1 MRLWPTLHSNDMT
14 TSHLLASK
22 RKSVARQAHGYACP
36 ADAHSTI
43 VRRLILDATRGF
55 KVQEV
60 WVTRGLSH
68 KRFEP
73 QEVRGAGAI
82 EVADHRQQAWSAGAI
97 EVVDHRQQV
106 QVQLR
111 SWITGKRF
119 EVQVQLRS
127 WITGNRCRCN
137 WGRGSQERGL
147 RCRCNWGRGSQAT
160 GSDAIEVVDH
170 RQQVQMQLRSW
181 ITGKRFDVQVQL
193 RSWITGNKFE
203 VQVQLRSWT
212 TGKRKNACKL
222 PC

>member
-97 EVVDHRQQV
+97 EVVDHR
-106 QVQLR
+106 
-111 SWITGKRF
+111 K
-119 EVQVQLRS
+119 EV
-127 WITGNRCRCN
+127 
-137 WGRGSQERGL
+137 WG
-147 RCRCNWGRGSQAT
+147 A
-160 GSDAIEVVDH
+160 DAIEVVDH

-181 ITGKRFDVQVQL
+181 ITGNRFRCNWDRGSQARGLMCRCNWGRGSQATSL
-193 RSWITGNKFE
+193 RCRCNWGRGPQAK
-203 VQVQLRSWT
+203 
-212 TGKRKNACKL
+212 GKMHANCLAKNAVR
-222 PC
+222 

>member
-106 QVQLR
+106 
-111 SWITGKRF
+111 
-119 EVQVQLRS
+119 
-127 WITGNRCRCN
+127 
-137 WGRGSQERGL
+137 WGAG
-147 RCRCNWGRGSQAT
+147 
-160 GSDAIEVVDH
+160 AIEVVDH
-170 RQQVQMQLRSW
+170 RQKEKCMQIALLRMLW
-181 ITGKRFDVQVQL
+181 GKARTISNQWKANERPRTCLGHAQ
-193 RSWITGNKFE
+193 N
-203 VQVQLRSWT
+203 
-212 TGKRKNACKL
+212 L
-222 PC
+222 PELIRIVFSICNTVVM